1 MEVTEE
7 YTMST
12 KIKAMAINK
21 EVLNKIM
28 KEKGFN
34 SADET
39 MRYLVSSG
47 RIFEVAE
54 EFDTQED
61 AKDAIKEAISNL
73 TPERASELLFK
84 IAGKENAENLIENLI
99 KDYHNTLIEKTIEY
113 MEDANCDTLEAILGQ
128 YEIFSFELADDYG
141 QDKTEKMIEI
151 ATEYATKNIANVYNA
166 AVQELGEDDD
176 ILVARQTFL
185 NSIGLAVEAGMAL
198 KKAEIIEGT
207 ECNCDKCTA
216 KRNKSSEK
224 NTMKEIKELVANKD
238 FDSFEEMMSEVA
250 KLMERQ

>member
-1 MEVTEE
+1 
-7 YTMST
+7 MST
-12 KIKAMAINK
+12 KIKAMSINK

-34 SADET
+34 SVDET
-39 MRYLVSSG
+39 MKYLVSSG
-47 RIFEVAE
+47 RVFEVAE

-61 AKDAIKEAISNL
+61 AKEAIKEAISNL

-84 IAGKENAENLIENLI
+84 IAGK
-99 KDYHNTLIEKTIEY
+99 DNTLIEKTIEY
-113 MEDANCDTLEAILGQ
+113 MEDVNCDTIEAILGQ

-151 ATEYATKNIANVYNA
+151 ATQYATKNIANVYNA
-166 AVQELGEDDD
+166 AVQEVGEDDN

-198 KKAEIIEGT
+198 KKAEIIKGT
-207 ECNCDKCTA
+207 ECNCNKCTA

-224 NTMKEIKELVANKD
+224 NMMKEIKELVANKD